1 MLEEKLADL
10 AHGLHER
17 VAHQHRDVG
26 AGEAL
31 RLLAE
36 DAQVVVGQRVFGIAE
51 RQLEQVEARRFLR
64 QGDVNALLETTPDGC
79 VQHPRDVGGGQ
90 HQNTLVVLLSKKNT
104 YTNRKWYC
112 YVLLE
117 VVSSFNWTPL
127 GADRASSTKPL
138 LFQSFPLFFFP

>member
-90 HQNTLVVLLSKKNT
+90 HQNTLVVLLSKK
-104 YTNRKWYC
+104 KHVHEPKM
-112 YVLLE
+112 VLLRTTRGC
-117 VVSSFNWTPL
+117 F
-127 GADRASSTKPL
+127 K
-138 LFQSFPLFFFP
+138 FQLDPARS